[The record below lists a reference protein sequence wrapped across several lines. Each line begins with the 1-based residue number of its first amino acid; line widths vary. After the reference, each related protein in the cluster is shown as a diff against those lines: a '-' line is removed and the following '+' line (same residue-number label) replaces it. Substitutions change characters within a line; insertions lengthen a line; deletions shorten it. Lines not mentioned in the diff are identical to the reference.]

1 MKQISET
8 IDGSMKDIL
17 QLKTLDNS
25 LEYSQMYDALEDT
38 PRDFQTKL
46 IDALNSLA

>member
-1 MKQISET
+1 MKKIVSET

-25 LEYSQMYDALEDT
+25 LEYS
-38 PRDFQTKL
+38 
-46 IDALNSLA
+46 